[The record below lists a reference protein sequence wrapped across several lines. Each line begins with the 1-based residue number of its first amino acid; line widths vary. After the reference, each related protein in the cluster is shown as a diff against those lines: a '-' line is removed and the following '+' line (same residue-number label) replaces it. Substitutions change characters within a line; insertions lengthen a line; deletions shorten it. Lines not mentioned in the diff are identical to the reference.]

1 MMLRM
6 PAKRITP
13 RPEVERQGD
22 GDDVLGERLDP
33 VEVGQLSLDP
43 EYSNDML
50 LCYCGI
56 GLSLSS
62 TVSFHMLLMIKSSD
76 LLYSSVSV

>member
-1 MMLRM
+1 MTTL
-6 PAKRITP
+6 PAKGITP

-22 GDDVLGERLDP
+22 GDDVLGKRLDP

-50 LCYCGI
+50 LW
-56 GLSLSS
+56 
-62 TVSFHMLLMIKSSD
+62 
-76 LLYSSVSV
+76 

>member
-1 MMLRM
+1 MTTL
-6 PAKRITP
+6 PAKGITP

-22 GDDVLGERLDP
+22 GDDVLGKRLDP

-50 LCYCGI
+50 LCYCGNNWSI
-56 GLSLSS
+56 IIINR
-62 TVSFHMLLMIKSSD
+62 LLPHVINDKI
-76 LLYSSVSV
+76 L